1 MLMDGSLVAI
11 EKFPNLINNV
21 FVNNFDF
28 PTINEDYRGK
38 AYCFLY
44 GWSAMDYSR
53 HTLVKKSVCDSSR
66 DKVWHLENHYSS
78 EMHFLPNPDRRA
90 EDDGVLVTIVFD
102 GPRQQSYLLLLDAA
116 TFTPINRAY
125 LPHNIPWSAHGMFFP
140 EANFSIEKRVRAPRT
155 AERRE
160 GRQTTMKGEL

>member
-1 MLMDGSLVAI
+1 MDESLVAI
-11 EKFPNLINNV
+11 QKFPNLINNV

-53 HTLVKKSVCDSSR
+53 HTLVKKNVCDSSR

-90 EDDGVLVTIVFD
+90 EVTL
-102 GPRQQSYLLLLDAA
+102 QQSL
-116 TFTPINRAY
+116 TNEI
-125 LPHNIPWSAHGMFFP
+125 
-140 EANFSIEKRVRAPRT
+140 
-155 AERRE
+155 
-160 GRQTTMKGEL
+160 